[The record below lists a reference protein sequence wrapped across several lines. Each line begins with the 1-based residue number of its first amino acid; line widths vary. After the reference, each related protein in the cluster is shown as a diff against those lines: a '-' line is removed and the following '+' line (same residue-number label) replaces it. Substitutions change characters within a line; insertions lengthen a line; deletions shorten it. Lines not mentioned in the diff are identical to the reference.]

1 MIYNSNN
8 IMKTT
13 GLNENELSGRK
24 HQNCLTGVQ
33 ENGSGELILSTITC
47 HTLSEVQKGLM
58 NMI

>member
-1 MIYNSNN
+1 
-8 IMKTT
+8 MKTT